1 MRGFVN
7 AGFNLRNLNALHFHS
22 FWMCFKRYFD
32 HWFSTLPSSGAN
44 HLKLSTH
51 WKTLKT
57 ENHGAENE
65 IENSLVL
72 NLPTYL
78 TLQAGESGGHK
89 RQSFH

>member
-1 MRGFVN
+1 MWYQKFAKGYSLI
-7 AGFNLRNLNALHFHS
+7 LR
-22 FWMCFKRYFD
+22 D
-32 HWFSTLPSSGAN
+32 
-44 HLKLSTH
+44 